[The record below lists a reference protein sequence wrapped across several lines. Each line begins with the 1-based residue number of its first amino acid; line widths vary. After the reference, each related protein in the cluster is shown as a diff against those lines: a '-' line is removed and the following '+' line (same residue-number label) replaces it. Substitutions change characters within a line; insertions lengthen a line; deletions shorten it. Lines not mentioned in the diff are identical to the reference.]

1 MRSENFLS
9 MLFPY
14 FIVQISQCT
23 FFLLLRLFSEEEPN
37 VSNGANLASTITT
50 FQKMERKETW
60 THCDDPGWFSG
71 FRTFMF
77 PIAASLNKNR
87 DFLAGFS
94 SSSFLSKGSGFEL
107 WWLFY
112 GKRASFYF
120 AATAFF
126 LLAVQWRRTLVL
138 CHQDLYVTRWFL
150 TKLLSRFRPP
160 YVRGSISSIKEMR
173 RSTFLKAKYIC
184 YMCSYFRLHK
194 KLFAFTNLKSP
205 FYRWLPICLSVQFQ
219 TSKNSKAFYIWKS
232 AFIEKKYLCWIL
244 CPYNWKSET
253 FNIHFIM
260 HIGTVYWSKRLPR

>member
-9 MLFPY
+9 CCCFSPY

-194 KLFAFTNLKSP
+194 KLFAFTNLKVLFIDDFQFVYQCNFRQARTLKP
-205 FYRWLPICLSVQFQ
+205 FIYEKVHLLKKKVFVLNTLSLQLEKWDFQ
-219 TSKNSKAFYIWKS
+219 YSFYNAHWHS
-232 AFIEKKYLCWIL
+232 IL
-244 CPYNWKSET
+244 K
-253 FNIHFIM
+253 
-260 HIGTVYWSKRLPR
+260 

>member
-9 MLFPY
+9 CCCFSPY

-126 LLAVQWRRTLVL
+126 LLAVQWRRTFY
-138 CHQDLYVTRWFL
+138 HQDLYVTRWFL

-232 AFIEKKYLCWIL
+232 AFIEKKVFVLNTLSLQLEKWDFSIFIL
-244 CPYNWKSET
+244 
-253 FNIHFIM
+253 
-260 HIGTVYWSKRLPR
+260 

>member
-1 MRSENFLS
+1 MG
-9 MLFPY
+9 
-14 FIVQISQCT
+14 QI
-23 FFLLLRLFSEEEPN
+23 LLVRPSLLVLP
-37 VSNGANLASTITT
+37 I
-50 FQKMERKETW
+50 FQKMERKET
-60 THCDDPGWFSG
+60 TLNTLTIQGDFLASEL
-71 FRTFMF
+71 FMF

-107 WWLFY
+107 WWLFF

-120 AATAFF
+120 AATASSCSSMKENLSFY
-126 LLAVQWRRTLVL
+126 
-138 CHQDLYVTRWFL
+138 HQDLYVTRWFL

-232 AFIEKKYLCWIL
+232 AFIEKKVFVLNTLSLQLEKWDFQYSFYNAHWHSIL
-244 CPYNWKSET
+244 K
-253 FNIHFIM
+253 
-260 HIGTVYWSKRLPR
+260 

>member
-1 MRSENFLS
+1 MIFWLQNF
-9 MLFPY
+9 Y
-14 FIVQISQCT
+14 
-23 FFLLLRLFSEEEPN
+23 
-37 VSNGANLASTITT
+37 VSNCW
-50 FQKMERKETW
+50 E
-60 THCDDPGWFSG
+60 
-71 FRTFMF
+71 
-77 PIAASLNKNR
+77 LNKNR

-112 GKRASFYF
+112 GKRPSFYF
-120 AATAFF
+120 AATAYF

-219 TSKNSKAFYIWKS
+219 TRKRKGRTLKLFYMKKCIYWKKTICAEYFAYLVLKKWKILTDFELS
-232 AFIEKKYLCWIL
+232 PIFIHWCTWPVVSRD
-244 CPYNWKSET
+244 CP
-253 FNIHFIM
+253 
-260 HIGTVYWSKRLPR
+260 PR